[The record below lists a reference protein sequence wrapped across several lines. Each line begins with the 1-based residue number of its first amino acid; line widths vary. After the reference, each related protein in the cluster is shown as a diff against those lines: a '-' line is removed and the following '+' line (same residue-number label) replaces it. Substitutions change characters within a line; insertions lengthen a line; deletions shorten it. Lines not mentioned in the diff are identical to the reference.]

1 MCKGPEV
8 GISWWFE
15 GQQKVGMEQG
25 VDTGP
30 RGLDEDLGV
39 ES

>member
-1 MCKGPEV
+1 MCKGPEG